1 MSPQRRASGNGKRTR
16 ARQAYDS
23 AVRAQLNDLQRARI
37 VGAMVSEACERG
49 AGSVTVAHVVAR
61 SGVSRRTFYEL
72 FTDRDDCF
80 LAAFE
85 QVLTVASGRVLDAYV
100 AQARLSWR
108 ERIRAGLVALLAFL
122 DEEPAIGCVIVSE
135 SSSGGPRVLARRE
148 EIRRK
153 LIAAI
158 DEGRGEAKNG
168 TAIPALMAEGV
179 CGGVLAVIQ
188 ARLSERAGASSSRTQ
203 GAWRAVHASDRGRR
217 DAPPMLA
224 LTNELMS
231 MIVLPYLGA
240 SAAKR
245 ELDRS
250 VVAPPSTPT
259 NGTLLADPFKASGA
273 RLTYRTI
280 RVLVAVSEN
289 AGGSNRLIGETAGM
303 SDQGQVSKLLNR
315 LKRIGLIEN
324 TGEGAGKG
332 MPNAWLL
339 TEKGKRIAEA
349 MREQTGE
356 ETS

>member
-23 AVRAQLNDLQRARI
+23 TVRAQLSELQRARI

-85 QVLTVASGRVLDAYV
+85 QVLTIASGRVLDAYM
-100 AQARLSWR
+100 AQAQASWR

-122 DEEPAIGCVIVSE
+122 DEQPAIGCVIVSE
-135 SSSGGPRVLARRE
+135 SSSGGPRVLARRG
-148 EIRRK
+148 EILK
-153 LIAAI
+153 LLIGVV
-158 DEGRGEAKNG
+158 DEGRGEAKSAA
-168 TAIPALMAEGV
+168 TIPPLTAEGV
-179 CGGVLAVIQ
+179 VGGVLAVIQ
-188 ARLSERAGASSSRTQ
+188 SRLSKQ
-203 GAWRAVHASDRGRR
+203 
-217 DAPPMLA
+217 PMLA
-224 LTNELMS
+224 LANELMS

-250 VVAPPSTPT
+250 VVAPASVPV

-280 RVLVAVSEN
+280 RVLIAVSEN
-289 AGGSNRLIGETAGM
+289 AGGSNRLIGDTAGM

-332 MPNAWLL
+332 MPNAWSL
-339 TEKGKRIAEA
+339 TEDGRRVAQTIRLHTDGSS
-349 MREQTGE
+349 RE
-356 ETS
+356 